1 VVIALTIP
9 VAALLI
15 VGLPTLIS
23 IAFGFDQGDT
33 EMLTRTAQVYM
44 LVLTGYALQE
54 ILARTFYSRLEA
66 IVPLR
71 GVIIRFVVY
80 LAIGA
85 AVVAFF
91 PQWGAAGIALA
102 EMSLTVEAV
111 FLLIWLN
118 RRVEPAVTTRGAV
131 LRGGLAALIG
141 GAAAYGILMWL
152 PVPGFIAAL
161 VAMTAGGLI
170 AIPFILPYLRLMLR
184 L

>member
-1 VVIALTIP
+1 
-9 VAALLI
+9 
-15 VGLPTLIS
+15 
-23 IAFGFDQGDT
+23 
-33 EMLTRTAQVYM
+33 MLTRTAQVYM

-102 EMSLTVEAV
+102 ELSLTVEAV
-111 FLLIWLN
+111 FMLIWL
-118 RRVEPAVTTRGAV
+118 EPQ
-131 LRGGLAALIG
+131 G
-141 GAAAYGILMWL
+141 GAGSHHPGGSHSRRAGSAYWRGS
-152 PVPGFIAAL
+152 
-161 VAMTAGGLI
+161 
-170 AIPFILPYLRLMLR
+170 RLSGY
-184 L
+184 

>member
-1 VVIALTIP
+1 
-9 VAALLI
+9 
-15 VGLPTLIS
+15 
-23 IAFGFDQGDT
+23 
-33 EMLTRTAQVYM
+33 MLTRTAQIYM

-85 AVVAFF
+85 AVVNFF

-102 EMSLTVEAV
+102 ELSLTVEAV
-111 FLLIWLN
+111 FMLTWLN

-131 LRGGLAALIG
+131 IRGGLAALIG
-141 GAAAYGILMWL
+141 GAAAFGLLLWL
-152 PVPGFIAAL
+152 PIPGFIAAFI
-161 VAMTAGGLI
+161 AMAVGGLI

>member
-1 VVIALTIP
+1 
-9 VAALLI
+9 
-15 VGLPTLIS
+15 LIS
-23 IAFGFDQGDT
+23 IAFGFDQSGT

-44 LVLTGYALQE
+44 LVLTGYAMQE

-66 IVPLR
+66 VVPLR
-71 GVIIRFVVY
+71 GVIIRFIVY

-111 FLLIWLN
+111 FMLIWLN
-118 RRVEPAVTTRGAV
+118 RRVEPSVAVQGAV
-131 LRGGLAALIG
+131 VRGGLAALIG

-152 PVPGFIAAL
+152 PIPGFIAAI
-161 VAMTAGGLI
+161 VAMTVGGLI